1 MENLKSSLVLK
12 ILAHILLP
20 ISILVVIGS
29 IICISFVSEYPD
41 IKGEKPYFETSS
53 FSNNY
58 INKIEVVFGNIE
70 RLNRSHLIAAAE
82 ETEEEPEITQ
92 EALATASTE
101 NEIIETET
109 YKSSNMKYVV
119 VDKRNNIYTNIEK
132 TLETDSEEELVA
144 AIMQEGKYWCYD
156 GQNVNTNIEQ
166 LDYSKIAYQSFFE
179 EMIQK
184 GYKIY
189 TSVDSNLPVED
200 IFWQTKS
207 AYDVIR
213 QGYQIAYFALP
224 ISVLVM
230 IIAGLY
236 LISSSGHRKNNEGIT
251 LNAFDKIPLEIAFL
265 FICFAYGMEFSL
277 AIATS
282 ENLASLEI
290 SFLIIAGALIYAT
303 TVLSVITITNRI
315 KTKTFFKNSIL
326 CRIWKFLKSKTTKA
340 AKGVFYNLST
350 TLQVAIVYGGFLA
363 GSAIIVA
370 LAPGGGAFFILLLL
384 GIWFWIFIKIV
395 KKINQLRDI
404 KQAIYEM
411 YTGKQDVSLKEE
423 DYTGELKNVALYIN
437 DIAGGLSNAIEENMK
452 NERLKTELITNVSH
466 DLKTPLTSIINYV
479 DLLKQEEIDN
489 DKAKE
494 YIDVLDRKSQRLKK
508 LTEDLVEA
516 SKASSGAV
524 KFNIEKLNVK
534 ELLKQVT
541 GEFEDRFHQKKLEV
555 YLGIPNEECTI
566 NADSRYLYRVIENLY
581 SNIAK
586 YALTGSRVYIDVVT
600 SELEVVI
607 SIKNIS
613 QQKLNISTEE
623 LMQRFVRGD
632 SSRNTEGSGLGLS
645 IARSLTELQ
654 EGKFDIYLDGDLFK
668 VVLKFKK
675 A

>member
-395 KKINQLRDI
+395 KKVNQLRDV

-411 YTGKQDVSLKEE
+411 YIGKQDVRLKEDE
-423 DYTGELKNVALYIN
+423 YTGELKNVALYIN

-489 DKAKE
+489 NKAKE

-600 SELEVVI
+600 SQLEVVI

-668 VVLKFKK
+668 VILKFKK